1 MVYVQKRSEKEVKY
15 RQEYFELSKNVSMHK
30 LSKEEKIEHRKRKK
44 ELKEKISEEDKKR
57 IDLITKPPI

>member
-1 MVYVQKRSEKEVKY
+1 
-15 RQEYFELSKNVSMHK
+15 MHK
-30 LSKEEKIEHRKRKK
+30 MSKDEKLEHRRKKK